1 MKVVRAKKYL
11 GQHFLNDIN
20 IAKRTTDLLKKREN
34 QNILEIGPGMGML
47 TQYLI
52 EKKTNLKL
60 IEIDLE
66 SIVYFNKNF
75 SNI

>member
-47 TQYLI
+47 TQYLV
-52 EKKTNLKL
+52 EKKTHLKL

-66 SIVYFNKNF
+66 SIVY
-75 SNI
+75 

>member
-20 IAKRTTDLLKKREN
+20 IAKKTTGLLKNREN

-52 EKKTNLKL
+52 QKK
-60 IEIDLE
+60 
-66 SIVYFNKNF
+66 NKSKAHRNRF
-75 SNI
+75 RIYCLFKE

>member
-34 QNILEIGPGMGML
+34 QNILEIGRRIL
-47 TQYLI
+47 LI
-52 EKKTNLKL
+52 WSLVTRSYAGTNRIRLWGRHC
-60 IEIDLE
+60 
-66 SIVYFNKNF
+66 
-75 SNI
+75 